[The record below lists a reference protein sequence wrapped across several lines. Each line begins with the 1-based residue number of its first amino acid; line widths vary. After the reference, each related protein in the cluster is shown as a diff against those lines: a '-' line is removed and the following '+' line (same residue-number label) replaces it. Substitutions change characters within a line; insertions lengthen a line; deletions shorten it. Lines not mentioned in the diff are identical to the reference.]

1 MQEVIFTRRTT
12 ADHAIIYTN
21 TPLKVM
27 LDVTTRMVKNTI
39 QYNTIQYNT
48 IQYNTIQYNAMQC
61 NTIQYN
67 TGGTWV
73 QGRGIV
79 ILCKYIYI
87 LYGRKVYK
95 ASLRGYSKRITRLK
109 AKLCDLCS
117 QILLVLSYFV
127 YININT

>member
-21 TPLKVM
+21 TPLQVM
-27 LDVTTRMVKNTI
+27 LDVTTRMVKTTI
-39 QYNTIQYNT
+39 QYNTMQY
-48 IQYNTIQYNAMQC
+48 

-79 ILCKYIYI
+79 ILCKYIYFI
-87 LYGRKVYK
+87 WKESVQGFFERLFKKKHKVE
-95 ASLRGYSKRITRLK
+95 GQTM
-109 AKLCDLCS
+109 
-117 QILLVLSYFV
+117 
-127 YININT
+127 